1 VLTERTFNWPGV
13 GNQLVVYLLKRDYV
27 AVQGLVTFFAVIVV
41 LVSVAVD
48 IINALIDPR
57 VRY

>member
-13 GNQLVVYLLKRDYV
+13 GNQLVVYLLKRDYI